1 MSRFRLRSILAAT
14 AGILITTGGCAES
27 PSAPALPEAA
37 QLVKLAA
44 PAGPSFSRAG
54 GAETATAVIGPNGG
68 SLVLSEG
75 HRLVFPAGAL
85 SAPTEIT
92 MRRDARFV
100 GVHLEPHGLR
110 FPVDA
115 APVLTLNAS
124 GATAGFS
131 GLTVVY
137 VDEAGQIAE
146 VLPTTTLG
154 GAVLRTELRHFS
166 GYIGTGTRQEA
177 YQAP

>member
-1 MSRFRLRSILAAT
+1 MSRFRLGTILAA

-27 PSAPALPEAA
+27 ATAPVLPEAA
-37 QLVKLAA
+37 QLVKLTA
-44 PAGPSFSRAG
+44 PVGPSFSRAG
-54 GAETATAVIGPNGG
+54 GAETATAVIGPRGG
-68 SLVLSEG
+68 SIALGEG

-85 SAPTEIT
+85 SEPTEIT
-92 MRRDARFV
+92 MRTDPEFV

-110 FPVDA
+110 FPA
-115 APVLTLNAS
+115 SATPVLTLNAS

-154 GAVLRTELRHFS
+154 GAVLRTTLQHFS